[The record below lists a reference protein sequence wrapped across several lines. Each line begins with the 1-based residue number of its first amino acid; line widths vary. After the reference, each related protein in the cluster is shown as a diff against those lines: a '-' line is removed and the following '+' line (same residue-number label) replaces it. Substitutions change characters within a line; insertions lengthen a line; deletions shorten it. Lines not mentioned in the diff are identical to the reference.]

1 MTLKDVKEYLEAEVL
16 CGQHWL
22 DRDVKSCFACDMISE
37 MLLYVTSGALLIT
50 SLTNAHVL
58 HTAQVMDACGVVFVG
73 GKKPDQ
79 SFIEESDRNNIPLLS
94 TRHLV
99 FQCCGLL
106 YSQGLQ
112 GISADEAP

>member
-1 MTLKDVKEYLEAEVL
+1 MTLEEVKTFLEADVL

-58 HTAQVMDACGVVFVG
+58 HTAQIMEACGVVFVG

-79 SFIEESDRNNIPLLS
+79 AFIEQSDQNNIPLLS
-94 TRHLV
+94 TKHLV

-106 YSQGLQ
+106 FSNGLQ
-112 GISADEAP
+112 GVTADESS